1 MGCSYLIGNRIR
13 VNDKRMLAGLLC
25 CSKNLVSKIF
35 SMQLVCCAYAFQHFF
50 SAPLL
55 KYDKSSSLAQ
65 KSARCPF
72 VVDFLVKTSI
82 ENYAKQQQG
91 C

>member
-13 VNDKRMLAGLLC
+13 VNDKRMLLN
-25 CSKNLVSKIF
+25 SKNLVSKIF
-35 SMQLVCCAYAFQHFF
+35 NYISLLCLLLFNTFF
-50 SAPLL
+50 PAPLL

-82 ENYAKQQQG
+82 ENYAK
-91 C
+91 

>member
-1 MGCSYLIGNRIR
+1 MTKGCWLG
-13 VNDKRMLAGLLC
+13 
-25 CSKNLVSKIF
+25 
-35 SMQLVCCAYAFQHFF
+35 CCAVPKIQFQKSSVCSQFVVLMLFNTFF

-82 ENYAKQQQG
+82 ENYAKQHQG
-91 C
+91 CQW